1 MQIKSWTSRFLFVEP
16 TVKLTILKTNSTM
29 KCNEMKW
36 NAMKSNEMQWNAMK
50 CNEMQWNVL
59 KQVVVKLNIFKRN
72 FICFNSFDKP
82 GEKWFTF
89 KTGFQ
94 R

>member
-36 NAMKSNEMQWNAMK
+36 NAMKSNEMQWN
-50 CNEMQWNVL
+50 VL